1 MAEIIT
7 KATRVSFGEA
17 LSEMAETRSDIIVLD
32 ADLAAATN
40 TAKAAPGDAFG
51 SATESSFGRTL
62 AITSSK
68 TAAFGRFTTRRSPT
82 KAPASTSSGTSFTA
96 TT

>member
-17 LSEMAETRSDIIVLD
+17 LSEMAETNPDIIVLD

-40 TAKAAPGDAFG
+40 TAIFKKAHPDRFFDCGIAEANMMGVAAGLAACGKIPFA
-51 SATESSFGRTL
+51 SFK
-62 AITSSK
+62 TS
-68 TAAFGRFTTRRSPT
+68 
-82 KAPASTSSGTSFTA
+82 
-96 TT
+96 

>member
-17 LSEMAETRSDIIVLD
+17 LSEMADTNPNIIVLD

-40 TAKAAPGDAFG
+40 TAIFKR
-51 SATESSFGRTL
+51 RTPTVSL
-62 AITSSK
+62 
-68 TAAFGRFTTRRSPT
+68 TAV
-82 KAPASTSSGTSFTA
+82 
-96 TT
+96 